1 MKIEKGSMEW
11 QSEVEEAGKERKIRG
26 QQGSQNR
33 RSGTLQWKKGVIGR
47 SGRKESKGSRKMES
61 RRKLG
66 MENRKE
72 WKKGRGKEEWE
83 KGVGF
88 KRR

>member
-1 MKIEKGSMEW
+1 ME
-11 QSEVEEAGKERKIRG
+11 
-26 QQGSQNR
+26 
-33 RSGTLQWKKGVIGR
+33 GR
-47 SGRKESKGSRKMES
+47 SGREESKGSRKMES

-72 WKKGRGKEEWE
+72 RKKGRGKEEWE